1 MRVTSYCIR
10 RPQRL
15 PATIGFEL
23 TNCAG
28 SFFRSQRS
36 ASGSVKVKPFRSAM
50 NAMLACLTSVNF
62 PASQPSPSV
71 SPETGGNPMRSFRRS
86 ASVMLLSSI
95 AVIAA
100 LVAIRTSTAQPQKP
114 AEKDA
119 KKTEQKTEQKELLT
133 VQPAAS
139 QTPPDKSQQ
148 PSTKIL
154 LPQGEVDEKNPVIT
168 NTDLITFN
176 VTVTDIYGRFVSGL
190 SKTAFG
196 IFDDKSQQD
205 ITFFSDEDAPVS
217 VGVLFDVSGSM
228 SGEKVRRARDALAH
242 FIQTSHDRD
251 EYFLIGFNSR
261 AQLLMDRTR
270 DGNAVL
276 DKLTFVQ
283 TKNNTALYDACYL
296 GVERVQRG
304 THPKR
309 ALLLISDGQDNNSRY
324 TFNELRR
331 VLKESDVVLYAIG
344 ILGGGDPGSALGME
358 GQSILDQLAG
368 VSGGK
373 AFYPRSGAEMDDIFE
388 QIALELRHQYSVG
401 YKPANFN
408 SDGKWHKIKVTVH
421 PPRGL
426 PRLFVRSKEG
436 YFAIANPK

>member
-1 MRVTSYCIR
+1 MKSR
-10 RPQRL
+10 RH
-15 PATIGFEL
+15 A
-23 TNCAG
+23 
-28 SFFRSQRS
+28 
-36 ASGSVKVKPFRSAM
+36 
-50 NAMLACLTSVNF
+50 TSVTF
-62 PASQPSPSV
+62 VACIALFLSFTLSPPTYAQQRPEQKPSPS
-71 SPETGGNPMRSFRRS
+71 PE
-86 ASVMLLSSI
+86 
-95 AVIAA
+95 
-100 LVAIRTSTAQPQKP
+100 K
-114 AEKDA
+114 KD
-119 KKTEQKTEQKELLT
+119 LLT
-133 VQPAAS
+133 VQPAAPQVS
-139 QTPPDKSQQ
+139 VDSSPQKQQ
-148 PSTKIL
+148 PAGD
-154 LPQGEVDEKNPVIT
+154 PQKKPGEIDDKGPVIT
-168 NTDLITFN
+168 NTDLITFT

-190 SKTAFG
+190 SKNAFS
-196 IFDDKSQQD
+196 IFDDKQQQN
-205 ITFFSDEDAPVS
+205 ISFFSDDDSPVS

-228 SGEKVRRARDALAH
+228 SGEKVKRARDALSH
-242 FIQTSHDRD
+242 FVQTSHDSD
-251 EYFLIGFNSR
+251 EYFLIAFNSR

-283 TKNNTALYDACYL
+283 THSNTALYDACYL

-344 ILGGGDPGSALGME
+344 ILSGSDAGSALGME
-358 GQSILDQLAG
+358 GQGTLDELAG

-388 QIALELRHQYSVG
+388 QIALELRHQYSIG
-401 YKPANFN
+401 YRPPNFT
-408 SDGKWHKIKVTVH
+408 SDGKWHKIKVKVN

>member
-1 MRVTSYCIR
+1 
-10 RPQRL
+10 
-15 PATIGFEL
+15 
-23 TNCAG
+23 
-28 SFFRSQRS
+28 
-36 ASGSVKVKPFRSAM
+36 
-50 NAMLACLTSVNF
+50 
-62 PASQPSPSV
+62 
-71 SPETGGNPMRSFRRS
+71 MRSPRRF
-86 ASVMLLSSI
+86 ALTVIAVGALAGASI
-95 AVIAA
+95 ALTGKSIA
-100 LVAIRTSTAQPQKP
+100 QKKPDKP
-114 AEKDA
+114 ADKQTQDKSNQDPA
-119 KKTEQKTEQKELLT
+119 QKELLT
-133 VQPAAS
+133 VQPAAT
-139 QTPPDKSQQ
+139 QTPPSSTEGQKPST
-148 PSTKIL
+148 STKIL
-154 LPQGEVDEKNPVIT
+154 LPEGGVDDKNPIIT

-190 SKTAFG
+190 SKNAFTVV
-196 IFDDKSQQD
+196 DEKNPQE

-217 VGVLFDVSGSM
+217 VGILFDVSGSM
-228 SGEKVRRARDALAH
+228 SGDKVRRARDALAH

-270 DGNAVL
+270 DGQAVL

-304 THPKR
+304 AHPKR

-344 ILGGGDPGSALGME
+344 ILGGSDVGSALGME
-358 GQSILDQLAG
+358 GQGVLDELAG

-388 QIALELRHQYSVG
+388 QIALELRHQYSIG
-401 YKPANFN
+401 YKPKDFVT
-408 SDGKWHKIKVTVH
+408 DGKWHKIKVSVH

-426 PRLFVRSKEG
+426 PRLFVRTKEG
-436 YFAIANPK
+436 YFAIASPK

>member
-1 MRVTSYCIR
+1 MKSPR
-10 RPQRL
+10 RAAFTL
-15 PATIGFEL
+15 LA
-23 TNCAG
+23 AG
-28 SFFRSQRS
+28 AFV
-36 ASGSVKVKPFRSAM
+36 AA
-50 NAMLACLTSVNF
+50 
-62 PASQPSPSV
+62 
-71 SPETGGNPMRSFRRS
+71 
-86 ASVMLLSSI
+86 SI
-95 AVIAA
+95 AATTNS
-100 LVAIRTSTAQPQKP
+100 LAQKKPDPQKP
-114 AEKDA
+114 QPVEKQTQDPA
-119 KKTEQKTEQKELLT
+119 QKELLT
-133 VQPAAS
+133 VQPAAT
-139 QTPPDKSQQ
+139 QTPSTDQGQK
-148 PSTKIL
+148 PSTKIQ
-154 LPQGEVDEKNPVIT
+154 LPEGGVDDKNPIIT

-190 SKTAFG
+190 SQGAFS
-196 IFDDKSQQD
+196 IVDEKAPQE

-217 VGVLFDVSGSM
+217 VGILFDVSGSM
-228 SGEKVRRARDALAH
+228 SGDKVRRARDALSH

-270 DGNAVL
+270 DGQAVL

-304 THPKR
+304 THQKR

-324 TFNELRR
+324 TFSELRR

-344 ILGGGDPGSALGME
+344 ILGGSDVGSALGME
-358 GQSILDQLAG
+358 GQGTLDELAG

-388 QIALELRHQYSVG
+388 QIALELRHQYSIG
-401 YKPANFN
+401 YKPRDFVT
-408 SDGKWHKIKVTVH
+408 DGKWHKIKVSVKG
-421 PPRGL
+421 PRGL
-426 PRLFVRSKEG
+426 PKLYVRTKDG

>member
-1 MRVTSYCIR
+1 MRSPR
-10 RPQRL
+10 RVAFTL
-15 PATIGFEL
+15 IAVGGLVAASIAIST
-23 TNCAG
+23 G
-28 SFFRSQRS
+28 SLAQ
-36 ASGSVKVKPFRSAM
+36 KKPEQ
-50 NAMLACLTSVNF
+50 T
-62 PASQPSPSV
+62 PDKPTGKPSPE
-71 SPETGGNPMRSFRRS
+71 PEP
-86 ASVMLLSSI
+86 
-95 AVIAA
+95 
-100 LVAIRTSTAQPQKP
+100 
-114 AEKDA
+114 
-119 KKTEQKTEQKELLT
+119 KELLT
-133 VQPAAS
+133 VQPVAT
-139 QTPPDKSQQ
+139 QTPPAKEGQKPSN
-148 PSTKIL
+148 STKIQ
-154 LPQGEVDEKNPVIT
+154 LPEGDVDSQNPVIT
-168 NTDLITFN
+168 NTDLVTFN

-190 SKTAFG
+190 AKNAFTVV
-196 IFDDKSQQD
+196 DEKAPQE

-217 VGVLFDVSGSM
+217 VGILFDVSGSM
-228 SGEKVRRARDALAH
+228 SGDKVRRARDALAH

-270 DGNAVL
+270 DGQAVL

-324 TFNELRR
+324 TFSELRR

-344 ILGGGDPGSALGME
+344 ILGGSDMGSALGME
-358 GQSILDQLAG
+358 GQGILDELSG

-388 QIALELRHQYSVG
+388 QIALELRHQYSIG
-401 YKPANFN
+401 FKPKEFVT
-408 SDGKWHKIKVTVH
+408 DGKWHKIKVSVH

-426 PRLFVRSKEG
+426 PKLFVRTKEG
-436 YFAIANPK
+436 YFATANPK

>member
-1 MRVTSYCIR
+1 MRSPR
-10 RPQRL
+10 R
-15 PATIGFEL
+15 A
-23 TNCAG
+23 
-28 SFFRSQRS
+28 
-36 ASGSVKVKPFRSAM
+36 
-50 NAMLACLTSVNF
+50 ACLGFISC
-62 PASQPSPSV
+62 
-71 SPETGGNPMRSFRRS
+71 
-86 ASVMLLSSI
+86 
-95 AVIAA
+95 VIVAA
-100 LVAIRTSTAQPQKP
+100 LLAGNTSTAQQKP
-114 AEKDA
+114 EEKQQPQAD
-119 KKTEQKTEQKELLT
+119 KKELLK
-133 VQPAAS
+133 VEPAPVA
-139 QTPPDKSQQ
+139 TPPESGNQKTQQ
-148 PSTKIL
+148 KPGTKIQ
-154 LPQGEVDEKNPVIT
+154 LPEGEVDDKNPVIT
-168 NTDLITFN
+168 NTDLITFT
-176 VTVTDIYGRFVSGL
+176 VTVTDTYGRFVSGL
-190 SKTAFG
+190 GKNAFS
-196 IFDDKSQQD
+196 IYEDKAEQE

-217 VGVLFDVSGSM
+217 VGILFDVSGSM
-228 SGEKVRRARDALAH
+228 GGDKVHRARDALAH

-324 TFNELRR
+324 TFSELRR

-344 ILGGGDPGSALGME
+344 ILGGSDMGSALGME
-358 GQSILDQLAG
+358 GQGVLDELAG

-388 QIALELRHQYSVG
+388 QIALELRHQYSIG
-401 YKPANFN
+401 FKPKEFLT
-408 SDGKWHKIKVTVH
+408 DGKWHKIKVSVH

-426 PRLFVRSKEG
+426 PRLFVRTKDG

>member
-1 MRVTSYCIR
+1 MKSRC
-10 RPQRL
+10 L
-15 PATIGFEL
+15 
-23 TNCAG
+23 AG
-28 SFFRSQRS
+28 SVALVFCMLLAAALFAPRLSNAQQ
-36 ASGSVKVKPFRSAM
+36 KPEAK
-50 NAMLACLTSVNF
+50 
-62 PASQPSPSV
+62 PSPT
-71 SPETGGNPMRSFRRS
+71 PN
-86 ASVMLLSSI
+86 
-95 AVIAA
+95 
-100 LVAIRTSTAQPQKP
+100 
-114 AEKDA
+114 
-119 KKTEQKTEQKELLT
+119 ELLR
-133 VQPAAS
+133 VDPAQK
-139 QTPPDKSQQ
+139 QTPPDSSPQKATQKR
-148 PSTKIL
+148 STKIE
-154 LPQGEVDEKNPVIT
+154 LPQGEVDDKTPVIT
-168 NTDLITFN
+168 NTDLITFT

-190 SKTAFG
+190 GKNAFS
-196 IFDDKSQQD
+196 IFDEKQQQN
-205 ITFFSDEDAPVS
+205 ITFFSDDDAPVS
-217 VGVLFDVSGSM
+217 VGILFDVSGSM
-228 SGEKVRRARDALAH
+228 GGDKVRRARDALSH
-242 FIQTSHDRD
+242 FVQTSHDLD

-344 ILGGGDPGSALGME
+344 ILGGSDVGSSLGME
-358 GQSILDQLAG
+358 GQGILDELAG

-373 AFYPRSGAEMDDIFE
+373 AFYPRSAAEMDDIFE
-388 QIALELRHQYSVG
+388 QIALELRHQYSIG
-401 YKPANFN
+401 YRPPNFTN
-408 SDGKWHKIKVTVH
+408 DGKWHHIKVKVA

>member
-1 MRVTSYCIR
+1 MTSPRRLEVTLIIVGA
-10 RPQRL
+10 L
-15 PATIGFEL
+15 IA
-23 TNCAG
+23 A
-28 SFFRSQRS
+28 
-36 ASGSVKVKPFRSAM
+36 
-50 NAMLACLTSVNF
+50 
-62 PASQPSPSV
+62 
-71 SPETGGNPMRSFRRS
+71 
-86 ASVMLLSSI
+86 SI
-95 AVIAA
+95 AVTSNTIAQKKPDK
-100 LVAIRTSTAQPQKP
+100 TPDKQSKQP
-114 AEKDA
+114 EKQP
-119 KKTEQKTEQKELLT
+119 ENKELLT
-133 VQPAAS
+133 VEPAAS
-139 QTPPDKSQQ
+139 QTPPSASSDQGQK
-148 PSTKIL
+148 PSTKIQ
-154 LPQGEVDEKNPVIT
+154 LPEGGVDDKNPIVT
-168 NTDLITFN
+168 NTDLVSFN

-190 SKTAFG
+190 SKNAFS
-196 IFDDKSQQD
+196 IFDEKSQEE

-217 VGVLFDVSGSM
+217 VGILFDVSGSM
-228 SGEKVRRARDALAH
+228 SGDKVHRARDALAH

-270 DGNAVL
+270 DGQAVL

-344 ILGGGDPGSALGME
+344 ILGGSDVGSALGME
-358 GQSILDQLAG
+358 GQGILDELAG

-388 QIALELRHQYSVG
+388 QIALELRHQYSIG
-401 YKPANFN
+401 YKPPAF
-408 SDGKWHKIKVTVH
+408 DGKWHKIKVKVS

>member
-1 MRVTSYCIR
+1 MKSPR
-10 RPQRL
+10 RAAFSL
-15 PATIGFEL
+15 IA
-23 TNCAG
+23 AG
-28 SFFRSQRS
+28 AFV
-36 ASGSVKVKPFRSAM
+36 AA
-50 NAMLACLTSVNF
+50 
-62 PASQPSPSV
+62 
-71 SPETGGNPMRSFRRS
+71 
-86 ASVMLLSSI
+86 SI
-95 AVIAA
+95 AA
-100 LVAIRTSTAQPQKP
+100 TANSLAQKKPDPQKP
-114 AEKDA
+114 QPVEKQTQDPA
-119 KKTEQKTEQKELLT
+119 QKELLT
-133 VQPAAS
+133 VQPAAT
-139 QTPPDKSQQ
+139 QTPSTDQGQK
-148 PSTKIL
+148 PSTKIQ
-154 LPQGEVDEKNPVIT
+154 LPEGGVDDKNPIIT

-190 SKTAFG
+190 SQGAFS
-196 IFDDKSQQD
+196 IVDEKAPQE

-217 VGVLFDVSGSM
+217 VGILFDVSGSM
-228 SGEKVRRARDALAH
+228 SGDKVRRARDALSH

-270 DGNAVL
+270 DGQAVL

-304 THPKR
+304 THQKR

-324 TFNELRR
+324 TFSELRR

-344 ILGGGDPGSALGME
+344 ILGGSDVGSSLGME
-358 GQSILDQLAG
+358 GQGTLDELAG

-388 QIALELRHQYSVG
+388 QIALELRHQYSIG
-401 YKPANFN
+401 YKPRDFVT
-408 SDGKWHKIKVTVH
+408 DGKWHKIKVSVKG
-421 PPRGL
+421 PRGL
-426 PRLFVRSKEG
+426 PKLYVRTKDG